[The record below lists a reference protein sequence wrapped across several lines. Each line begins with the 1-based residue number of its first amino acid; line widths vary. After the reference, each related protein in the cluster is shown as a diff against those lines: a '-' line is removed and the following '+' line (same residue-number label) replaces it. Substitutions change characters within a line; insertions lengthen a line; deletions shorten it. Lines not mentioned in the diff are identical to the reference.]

1 MESFFAAA
9 KKLKY
14 DGPNELIA
22 RAGDTLSTDFIE
34 RLRRMADADQNGASD
49 GGERLLPTGDPL
61 PAAGVRAEIAEHIA
75 RVKQQGFTVI
85 ENVIPPELVAAV
97 REDVVEAVRTIKA
110 EWDALGETSWK
121 QHPPGAPPGISQLAH
136 LPSLA
141 PYFGD
146 ERMLGVARGLLD
158 PHLRIAQCEAVGG
171 TIRQPDDNRPLFRAW
186 HSDWPHDLTAGP
198 HSGSI
203 AQPFPDVTMALSTV
217 WYLNDASPESGGTW
231 VVPHSHRDLRNP
243 RGVLDAIDENA
254 PIPRRSPD
262 HRPCR
267 LRLCSGYALLA
278 LHRGE
283 SRPNCADRSGG
294 HLCALVAQPRVF
306 ARPDRIRRGQCRA
319 GAAGLVRAIA
329 SFGTGAGAPPGR
341 GRGRRNRRRQVV
353 RERCLAAQEA
363 AAEQRS
369 RPRGSA
375 ELMGRDHLWWIPV
388 PMLMRNN
395 PGLGTRLRKKKALT
409 LRVQTPTPAP
419 QPLLRFS
426 TRARPPPTRAA
437 RAPQ

>member
-49 GGERLLPTGDPL
+49 GGGQLLPTGDPL
-61 PAAGVRAEIAEHIA
+61 PAPGVRAEIAEHIA

-254 PIPRRSPD
+254 PIPGEVQITAPAGSVYVQDTRCWHSIAANPGPIARI
-262 HRPCR
+262 
-267 LRLCSGYALLA
+267 GVVVIYAPWWLNL
-278 LHRGE
+278 E
-283 SRPNCADRSGG
+283 FS
-294 HLCALVAQPRVF
+294 
-306 ARPDRIRRGQCRA
+306 RGQTGFA
-319 GAAGLVRAIA
+319 GANAARVPRASFAQLPASVQELVRHRAEGEADEIA
-329 SFGTGAGAPPGR
+329 DAKWFVS
-341 GRGRRNRRRQVV
+341 
-353 RERCLAAQEA
+353 AASQ
-363 AAEQRS
+363 
-369 RPRGSA
+369 
-375 ELMGRDHLWWIPV
+375 L
-388 PMLMRNN
+388 
-395 PGLGTRLRKKKALT
+395 KK
-409 LRVQTPTPAP
+409 
-419 QPLLRFS
+419 
-426 TRARPPPTRAA
+426 RPPNNDRVRVDPGN
-437 RAPQ
+437 